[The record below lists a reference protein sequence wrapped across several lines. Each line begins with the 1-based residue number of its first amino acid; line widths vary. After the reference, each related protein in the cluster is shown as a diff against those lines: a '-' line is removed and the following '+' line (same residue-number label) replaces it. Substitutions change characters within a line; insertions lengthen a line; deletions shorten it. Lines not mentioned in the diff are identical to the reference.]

1 MRIRRLDLIAFGPFA
16 GTALDLGGAPGTVDL
31 VYGPNEAGKSTTLRA
46 ISGLLF
52 GIPNDT
58 KDGHRHALTELRIGA
73 RLEPRSGPPLEVVRR
88 KGRKGTLLDREGKA
102 VDDALLLPLLGGANA
117 DLFASMFGLNHETLR
132 ASGDAM
138 LKGKG
143 SVGES
148 LFAAGIGAQN
158 IFELRVRLRDEAERL
173 YTQRG
178 REQKSVVRALTDV
191 RAAKKAVDDASTS
204 ARGYLEQKRALEDA
218 ERERDALRDRRHA
231 LVLEQTRLERLLAVS
246 PHLAERN
253 RLIDELSELSGVV
266 RLPKDAP
273 ERRRAAVRELEESR
287 LERRRIAGEI
297 ERVEARLAELVVPE
311 ALLSIDGASVDAIV
325 DGEGR
330 HRAAVQDLPKVTREL
345 GAADENVTKALAV
358 IDPSLGLP
366 DVERLRVGAGKA
378 GRIRKLGA
386 DGHALDAE
394 KRRTEREHAALLTRR
409 ARLTD
414 GLLAGLPSG
423 SALSAAGLDSPRA
436 LGIPGKAALDRHAAA
451 LSALSAEEGGV
462 SRDLV
467 RIEQRARDVRRDIDA
482 LRRASDPPTEAEL
495 ARVRAERD
503 AALRTLR
510 EGASG
515 AEPWDA
521 HQSLAQAADDVAD
534 RLRRE
539 ADRVAQLASL
549 AAEGD
554 ALERDASALAARKA
568 DLAGKRGA
576 ELAAFVAR
584 FERAGVVPLP
594 VEEMFEWTEA
604 FQKLL
609 ELDDE
614 RARLEAELA
623 RIAEELK
630 KWQAEWSEVA
640 AALGGATKEET
651 LSILE
656 ATGELLR
663 SADKKRELSR
673 RVDGMKRDS
682 SRFADAVRA
691 LCERHLPEAA
701 SLEPGEAAQ
710 RLIRAHEKAR
720 RDDAEKT
727 RLASEL
733 EEHRR
738 TLVALESRERT
749 AQGRVDALLAAARA
763 ATLDELEE
771 AERRSDLLNNCLA
784 ERERVERRLIELGDG
799 ATIDTL
805 EASTRGLDA
814 DQARARLAELRDEIE
829 QVTDE
834 REGVVHRIATL
845 QGGVSSLS
853 RGAAGAAEGL
863 SECVA
868 RLKREVHRYVRVK
881 LASELL
887 EREIERYREANQGP
901 IVERASQLFPRLT
914 LGRYTALRVGFGGND
929 EAVLRAV
936 RPGVADVGV
945 EEMSDGTRDA
955 LYLALRLASLERYAA
970 TNEPMPFVLDDAL
983 VHLDDDRARAALS
996 VLGEVS
1002 SRTQVVFFTH
1012 HARLRELAR
1021 EALGSAGLVEHLLPA
1036 AT

>member
-16 GTALDLGGAPGTVDL
+16 GTNLDLGGAPGTVDL

-58 KDGHRHALTELRIGA
+58 RDGHRHALTELRIGA

-138 LKGKG
+138 LRGKG

-158 IFELRVRLRDEAERL
+158 IFELRARLREEAERL

-178 REQKSVVRALTDV
+178 REQKTVVRALTDV
-191 RAAKKAVDDASTS
+191 RAAKKSVDDASTS
-204 ARGYLEQKRALEDA
+204 ARGYLEQKRGLEEA
-218 ERERDALRDRRHA
+218 ERERDALRDRRAA

-246 PHLAERN
+246 PHLAERA
-253 RLIDELSELSGVV
+253 RLSGELADLSGVV
-266 RLPKDAP
+266 SLPRDAP

-287 LERRRIAGEI
+287 QERRRTAGEI
-297 ERVEARLAELVVPE
+297 ERLEAQLVELVVPE
-311 ALLSIDGASVDAIV
+311 SLLSIDGVSVKGIV
-325 DGEGR
+325 DGEKR
-330 HRAAVQDLPKVTREL
+330 HNAAVQDLPKVTHEL
-345 GAADENVTKALAV
+345 GAADENVKKALAV
-358 IDPSLGLP
+358 IDPSLGP
-366 DVERLRVGAGKA
+366 EDVERLRVGAGRA

-386 DGHALDAE
+386 DGHALDVE
-394 KRRTEREHAALLTRR
+394 RRRTEREQAALLSRR
-409 ARLTD
+409 AGLSDRL
-414 GLLAGLPSG
+414 LSGLPEGSTLTA
-423 SALSAAGLDSPRA
+423 SALDAPRSLGLPPRS
-436 LGIPGKAALDRHAAA
+436 ALDRHAAA
-451 LSALSAEEGGV
+451 LAALAAEEGAL
-462 SRDLV
+462 SRDV
-467 RIEQRARDVRRDIDA
+467 TRVEQRARDVRRDIDA
-482 LRRASDPPTEAEL
+482 LRRSADPPTEADL
-495 ARVRAERD
+495 ARIRAERD
-503 AALRTLR
+503 AALRSLR
-510 EGASG
+510 ADPSAGLS
-515 AEPWDA
+515 WDT
-521 HQSLAQAADDVAD
+521 HQSLAQAADDLAD

-539 ADRVAQLASL
+539 ADRVAQLAAL
-549 AAEGD
+549 AAEEE
-554 ALERDASALAARKA
+554 ALERDASALAR
-568 DLAGKRGA
+568 RGA
-576 ELAAFVAR
+576 DVVQRRGEELAAFRAR
-584 FERAGVVPLP
+584 FARAGIVPLP
-594 VEEMFEWTEA
+594 VEEMFEWTGSLE
-604 FQKLL
+604 KLL

-614 RARLEAELA
+614 RARLQAEAA
-623 RIAEELK
+623 RLDADAK
-630 KWQAEWSEVA
+630 KWQFEWSDVA
-640 AALGGATKEET
+640 APLGGTTPEET
-651 LSILE
+651 LAILE

-663 SADKKRELSR
+663 NADKKRELSR
-673 RVDGMKRDS
+673 RVDGMRRDS
-682 SRFADAVRA
+682 SRFAEAVRA
-691 LCERHLPEAA
+691 LCEKHLPEAVELDA
-701 SLEPGEAAQ
+701 GEAAQ

-720 RDDAEKT
+720 RDDAERT

-738 TLVALESRERT
+738 SLAAFESRERT
-749 AQGRVDALLAAARA
+749 AQDRVDALFAAARVT
-763 ATLDELEE
+763 TLDALEE
-771 AERRSDLLNNCLA
+771 AERRSDLLSTRTA

-799 ATIDTL
+799 ATIEAL

-814 DQARARLAELRDEIE
+814 DQARARLAELRDEID

-834 REGVVHRIATL
+834 RDGVVHRIATL

-853 RGAAGAAEGL
+853 QGAAEAAESL
-863 SECVA
+863 SECVT

-914 LGRYTALRVGFGGND
+914 LGRYTALRVGFGAND

-936 RPGVADVGV
+936 RPGAADVGV
-945 EEMSDGTRDA
+945 EELSDGTRDA

-970 TNEPMPFVLDDAL
+970 SNEPMPFVLDDAL

-1002 SRTQVVFFTH
+1002 KRTQVVFFTH

-1021 EALGSAGLVEHLLPA
+1021 EALGASGLAEHILPA